1 MFAFWR
7 NRASDPFF
15 AVPQV
20 TAERRP
26 DGTIILRNG
35 APCPPG
41 SRAIGVWLESWGQD
55 APDRIFLA
63 ERPAPGAPW
72 RTLTYG
78 EALKRVRTIAT
89 ALIRRHLSPERP
101 VAILSDNGIDHAL
114 LVLGAM
120 HAGVPAAAISPAY
133 SLISTDGLKLK
144 AMTELLDPGLIYVAD
159 EGQFATALGRL
170 KRAHR
175 AEIVASRI
183 SEANPSGAQPFTSLL
198 GETDDA
204 AVDAAFAGL
213 GPDTIARFLFT
224 SGSTG
229 TPKAVINTH
238 RMLTSNQ
245 EARIVMW
252 PFLTREAPIVV
263 DWLPWSHT
271 FGANHNFNMVLRN
284 GGTLYIDNG
293 KPVPPLIGHTLANL
307 AEIGPNIWFNVPRG
321 YDMAVEAIQRDP
333 ELGRRIFRNLKL
345 ILYAAAALPQN
356 MWDALQTMS
365 VEFTGRQIPMV
376 AAWGATETAPMAT
389 DCYFQAERSG
399 NIGVPIPGVEL
410 KLLPNAGKLEARVR
424 GPNVTP
430 GYWRNEALTRAAF
443 DEEGFYKIGDAV
455 RFADPEHPEAGLF
468 FDGRVSEDFKLT
480 SGTWVSVGEL
490 RVNAIAALAPVA
502 QDIVIA
508 GHDTDEVV
516 FLVFPNIPA
525 CRRLAG
531 VGEDAPLDE
540 VFTHEAVRGA
550 VRSGLRKLR
559 EDNGGSTSRFATRAR
574 LLAAPPSVDT
584 GEITDKGYIN
594 QRAVLTCRAGEVALL
609 QGGDPS
615 RYIMIG

>member
-1 MFAFWR
+1 
-7 NRASDPFF
+7 
-15 AVPQV
+15 
-20 TAERRP
+20 
-26 DGTIILRNG
+26 
-35 APCPPG
+35 
-41 SRAIGVWLESWGQD
+41 
-55 APDRIFLA
+55 
-63 ERPAPGAPW
+63 
-72 RTLTYG
+72 
-78 EALKRVRTIAT
+78 
-89 ALIRRHLSPERP
+89 
-101 VAILSDNGIDHAL
+101 
-114 LVLGAM
+114 
-120 HAGVPAAAISPAY
+120 
-133 SLISTDGLKLK
+133 
-144 AMTELLDPGLIYVAD
+144 
-159 EGQFATALGRL
+159 
-170 KRAHR
+170 
-175 AEIVASRI
+175 
-183 SEANPSGAQPFTSLL
+183 
-198 GETDDA
+198 
-204 AVDAAFAGL
+204 
-213 GPDTIARFLFT
+213 
-224 SGSTG
+224 
-229 TPKAVINTH
+229 
-238 RMLTSNQ
+238 
-245 EARIVMW
+245 
-252 PFLTREAPIVV
+252 
-263 DWLPWSHT
+263 
-271 FGANHNFNMVLRN
+271 
-284 GGTLYIDNG
+284 
-293 KPVPPLIGHTLANL
+293 
-307 AEIGPNIWFNVPRG
+307 
-321 YDMAVEAIQRDP
+321 
-333 ELGRRIFRNLKL
+333 
-345 ILYAAAALPQN
+345 
-356 MWDALQTMS
+356 MWDALQTLS

-430 GYWRNEALTRAAF
+430 GYWKNEALTRAAF

-594 QRAVLTCRAGEVALL
+594 QRAVLTRRAAAVEI
-609 QGGDPS
+609 P
-615 RYIMIG
+615 